1 MDAINLII
9 FAVLFVLQ
17 VAIIIL
23 LLRRRSGDAGHQT
36 ELLARQLQAQ
46 DNERRAQIE
55 RLEAAVQTLRED
67 NYRQQVKLLELVQNQ
82 SDSQTRRLGAFM
94 AEMQKSNEQKLDQM
108 RQTVDEKL
116 TGTLNTRL
124 NASFQTVSQQLESVY
139 KSLGEMQKLSSGVT
153 ESVNG
158 LNRVLTNVK
167 SRGTWAEVQLGNILD
182 QTVPGMYDTNVATNP
197 KYNGRVEFAVRIP
210 AADGSGHA
218 WLPIDSKFPMEDY
231 ARLTAAAQAGD
242 RQGMESAQKALEQRV
257 RDEAKLVR
265 QYISAP
271 ETTPFAVL
279 YLATEGLYA
288 QILGSRSGLA
298 EKLQQQGI
306 LLAGPTTVTA
316 LLNALAM
323 GFRTLAINRKA
334 TEVWQVLGAAK
345 MQYEKFGDL
354 LPGLKWLNFGGGHH
368 ITRPGYDLATLEAC
382 IARMQEKYGVQVY
395 LEPGEAWALNAGYL
409 VTTVLDTLQNG
420 ETHLAILDMSAACH
434 TPDVI
439 EMPYRPPLLDAGEP
453 GEKPCTLRLGG
464 PTCLAGD
471 VVGDYS
477 FAAPL
482 TEGDRLIFGDMAI
495 YSTCKNNTFNGMPL
509 PDIWVLHENGT
520 TQPLARFGYHDF
532 KYRLGSP
539 R

>member
-1 MDAINLII
+1 MDAINLIL

-17 VAIIIL
+17 VAILIL

-36 ELLARQLQAQ
+36 ELLARQMQAQ

-354 LPGLKWLNFGGGHH
+354 LQKA
-368 ITRPGYDLATLEAC
+368 RKKVDEAG
-382 IARMQEKYGVQVY
+382 K
-395 LEPGEAWALNAGYL
+395 
-409 VTTVLDTLQNG
+409 VLDEADHRNDIIQKHLRRVETLDDP
-420 ETHLAILDMSAACH
+420 TAAEAV
-434 TPDVI
+434 PELFD
-439 EMPYRPPLLDAGEP
+439 
-453 GEKPCTLRLGG
+453 
-464 PTCLAGD
+464 
-471 VVGDYS
+471 
-477 FAAPL
+477 
-482 TEGDRLIFGDMAI
+482 
-495 YSTCKNNTFNGMPL
+495 
-509 PDIWVLHENGT
+509 
-520 TQPLARFGYHDF
+520 
-532 KYRLGSP
+532 
-539 R
+539 

>member
-1 MDAINLII
+1 MDAINLIL

-17 VAIIIL
+17 VAILIL

-167 SRGTWAEVQLGNILD
+167 SRGTWAEAQLGNILD

-354 LPGLKWLNFGGGHH
+354 LQKA
-368 ITRPGYDLATLEAC
+368 RKKVDEAG
-382 IARMQEKYGVQVY
+382 K
-395 LEPGEAWALNAGYL
+395 
-409 VTTVLDTLQNG
+409 VLDEADHRNHIIQKHLRRVETLDDP
-420 ETHLAILDMSAACH
+420 TAAEAV
-434 TPDVI
+434 PELFD
-439 EMPYRPPLLDAGEP
+439 
-453 GEKPCTLRLGG
+453 
-464 PTCLAGD
+464 
-471 VVGDYS
+471 
-477 FAAPL
+477 
-482 TEGDRLIFGDMAI
+482 
-495 YSTCKNNTFNGMPL
+495 
-509 PDIWVLHENGT
+509 
-520 TQPLARFGYHDF
+520 
-532 KYRLGSP
+532 
-539 R
+539 

>member
-1 MDAINLII
+1 MDAINLIL

-17 VAIIIL
+17 VAILIL
-23 LLRRRSGDAGHQT
+23 LLRRRSGDAWHQT

-354 LPGLKWLNFGGGHH
+354 LQKA
-368 ITRPGYDLATLEAC
+368 RKKVDEAG
-382 IARMQEKYGVQVY
+382 K
-395 LEPGEAWALNAGYL
+395 
-409 VTTVLDTLQNG
+409 VLDEADHRNHIIQKHLRRVETLDDP
-420 ETHLAILDMSAACH
+420 TAAEAV
-434 TPDVI
+434 PELFD
-439 EMPYRPPLLDAGEP
+439 
-453 GEKPCTLRLGG
+453 
-464 PTCLAGD
+464 
-471 VVGDYS
+471 
-477 FAAPL
+477 
-482 TEGDRLIFGDMAI
+482 
-495 YSTCKNNTFNGMPL
+495 
-509 PDIWVLHENGT
+509 
-520 TQPLARFGYHDF
+520 
-532 KYRLGSP
+532 
-539 R
+539 

>member
-1 MDAINLII
+1 MDAINLIL

-17 VAIIIL
+17 VAILIL

-288 QILGSRSGLA
+288 QILGSRSGLV

-354 LPGLKWLNFGGGHH
+354 LQKA
-368 ITRPGYDLATLEAC
+368 RKKVDEAG
-382 IARMQEKYGVQVY
+382 K
-395 LEPGEAWALNAGYL
+395 
-409 VTTVLDTLQNG
+409 VLDEADRRNHIIQKHLRRVETLDDP
-420 ETHLAILDMSAACH
+420 TAA
-434 TPDVI
+434 
-439 EMPYRPPLLDAGEP
+439 DAVPE
-453 GEKPCTLRLGG
+453 LF
-464 PTCLAGD
+464 D
-471 VVGDYS
+471 
-477 FAAPL
+477 
-482 TEGDRLIFGDMAI
+482 
-495 YSTCKNNTFNGMPL
+495 
-509 PDIWVLHENGT
+509 
-520 TQPLARFGYHDF
+520 
-532 KYRLGSP
+532 
-539 R
+539 

>member
-1 MDAINLII
+1 MDAINLIL

-17 VAIIIL
+17 VAILIL

-316 LLNALAM
+316 LLNALSM

-354 LPGLKWLNFGGGHH
+354 LQKA
-368 ITRPGYDLATLEAC
+368 RKKVDEAG
-382 IARMQEKYGVQVY
+382 K
-395 LEPGEAWALNAGYL
+395 
-409 VTTVLDTLQNG
+409 VLDEADHRNDIIQKHLRRVETLDDP
-420 ETHLAILDMSAACH
+420 TAAEAV
-434 TPDVI
+434 PELFD
-439 EMPYRPPLLDAGEP
+439 
-453 GEKPCTLRLGG
+453 
-464 PTCLAGD
+464 
-471 VVGDYS
+471 
-477 FAAPL
+477 
-482 TEGDRLIFGDMAI
+482 
-495 YSTCKNNTFNGMPL
+495 
-509 PDIWVLHENGT
+509 
-520 TQPLARFGYHDF
+520 
-532 KYRLGSP
+532 
-539 R
+539 

>member
-17 VAIIIL
+17 VAILIL

-36 ELLARQLQAQ
+36 ELLARLLQAQ

-354 LPGLKWLNFGGGHH
+354 LQKA
-368 ITRPGYDLATLEAC
+368 RKKVDEAG
-382 IARMQEKYGVQVY
+382 K
-395 LEPGEAWALNAGYL
+395 
-409 VTTVLDTLQNG
+409 VLDEADHRNAIIQKHLRRVETLDDP
-420 ETHLAILDMSAACH
+420 TAAEAV
-434 TPDVI
+434 PELFD
-439 EMPYRPPLLDAGEP
+439 
-453 GEKPCTLRLGG
+453 
-464 PTCLAGD
+464 
-471 VVGDYS
+471 
-477 FAAPL
+477 
-482 TEGDRLIFGDMAI
+482 
-495 YSTCKNNTFNGMPL
+495 
-509 PDIWVLHENGT
+509 
-520 TQPLARFGYHDF
+520 
-532 KYRLGSP
+532 
-539 R
+539 

>member
-1 MDAINLII
+1 MDAINLIL

-17 VAIIIL
+17 VAILIL

-82 SDSQTRRLGAFM
+82 RDSQTRRLGAFM

-354 LPGLKWLNFGGGHH
+354 LQKA
-368 ITRPGYDLATLEAC
+368 RKKVDEAG
-382 IARMQEKYGVQVY
+382 K
-395 LEPGEAWALNAGYL
+395 
-409 VTTVLDTLQNG
+409 VLDEADHRNDIIQKHLRRVETLDDP
-420 ETHLAILDMSAACH
+420 TAAEAV
-434 TPDVI
+434 PELFD
-439 EMPYRPPLLDAGEP
+439 
-453 GEKPCTLRLGG
+453 
-464 PTCLAGD
+464 
-471 VVGDYS
+471 
-477 FAAPL
+477 
-482 TEGDRLIFGDMAI
+482 
-495 YSTCKNNTFNGMPL
+495 
-509 PDIWVLHENGT
+509 
-520 TQPLARFGYHDF
+520 
-532 KYRLGSP
+532 
-539 R
+539 

>member
-1 MDAINLII
+1 MDAINLIL

-17 VAIIIL
+17 VAILIL

-36 ELLARQLQAQ
+36 ELLARQLQTQ

-82 SDSQTRRLGAFM
+82 SDSQTRRVGAFM

-124 NASFQTVSQQLESVY
+124 NASFRTVSQQLESVY

-271 ETTPFAVL
+271 ETTSFAVL

-354 LPGLKWLNFGGGHH
+354 LQKA
-368 ITRPGYDLATLEAC
+368 RKKVDEAG
-382 IARMQEKYGVQVY
+382 K
-395 LEPGEAWALNAGYL
+395 
-409 VTTVLDTLQNG
+409 VLDEADHRNDIIQKHLRRVETLDDP
-420 ETHLAILDMSAACH
+420 TAAEAV
-434 TPDVI
+434 PELFD
-439 EMPYRPPLLDAGEP
+439 
-453 GEKPCTLRLGG
+453 
-464 PTCLAGD
+464 
-471 VVGDYS
+471 
-477 FAAPL
+477 
-482 TEGDRLIFGDMAI
+482 
-495 YSTCKNNTFNGMPL
+495 
-509 PDIWVLHENGT
+509 
-520 TQPLARFGYHDF
+520 
-532 KYRLGSP
+532 
-539 R
+539 

>member
-1 MDAINLII
+1 MDAINLIL

-46 DNERRAQIE
+46 DNERRAQID

-354 LPGLKWLNFGGGHH
+354 LQKA
-368 ITRPGYDLATLEAC
+368 RKKVDEAG
-382 IARMQEKYGVQVY
+382 K
-395 LEPGEAWALNAGYL
+395 
-409 VTTVLDTLQNG
+409 VLDEADHRNHIIQKHLRRVETLDDPTAADMVLG
-420 ETHLAILDMSAACH
+420 EG
-434 TPDVI
+434 V
-439 EMPYRPPLLDAGEP
+439 
-453 GEKPCTLRLGG
+453 
-464 PTCLAGD
+464 
-471 VVGDYS
+471 
-477 FAAPL
+477 
-482 TEGDRLIFGDMAI
+482 
-495 YSTCKNNTFNGMPL
+495 
-509 PDIWVLHENGT
+509 
-520 TQPLARFGYHDF
+520 
-532 KYRLGSP
+532 
-539 R
+539 

>member
-1 MDAINLII
+1 MDAINLIL

-17 VAIIIL
+17 VAIILL

-82 SDSQTRRLGAFM
+82 SESQTRRLGAFM

-354 LPGLKWLNFGGGHH
+354 LQKA
-368 ITRPGYDLATLEAC
+368 RKKVDEAG
-382 IARMQEKYGVQVY
+382 K
-395 LEPGEAWALNAGYL
+395 
-409 VTTVLDTLQNG
+409 VLDEADHRNHIIQKHLRRVETLD
-420 ETHLAILDMSAACH
+420 EPTAAEAV
-434 TPDVI
+434 PELFD
-439 EMPYRPPLLDAGEP
+439 
-453 GEKPCTLRLGG
+453 
-464 PTCLAGD
+464 
-471 VVGDYS
+471 
-477 FAAPL
+477 
-482 TEGDRLIFGDMAI
+482 
-495 YSTCKNNTFNGMPL
+495 
-509 PDIWVLHENGT
+509 
-520 TQPLARFGYHDF
+520 
-532 KYRLGSP
+532 
-539 R
+539 

>member
-17 VAIIIL
+17 VAILIL

-36 ELLARQLQAQ
+36 ELLARQMQAQ

-354 LPGLKWLNFGGGHH
+354 LQKA
-368 ITRPGYDLATLEAC
+368 RKKVDEAG
-382 IARMQEKYGVQVY
+382 K
-395 LEPGEAWALNAGYL
+395 
-409 VTTVLDTLQNG
+409 VLDEADHRNHIIQKHLRRVETLDDP
-420 ETHLAILDMSAACH
+420 TAAEAV
-434 TPDVI
+434 PELFD
-439 EMPYRPPLLDAGEP
+439 
-453 GEKPCTLRLGG
+453 
-464 PTCLAGD
+464 
-471 VVGDYS
+471 
-477 FAAPL
+477 
-482 TEGDRLIFGDMAI
+482 
-495 YSTCKNNTFNGMPL
+495 
-509 PDIWVLHENGT
+509 
-520 TQPLARFGYHDF
+520 
-532 KYRLGSP
+532 
-539 R
+539 

>member
-1 MDAINLII
+1 MLKTLVKKQLMEIFRSWFYNSKKNKKRSVETVIA

-17 VAIIIL
+17 VAILIL

-116 TGTLNTRL
+116 TGILNTRL

-354 LPGLKWLNFGGGHH
+354 LQKA
-368 ITRPGYDLATLEAC
+368 RKKVDEAG
-382 IARMQEKYGVQVY
+382 K
-395 LEPGEAWALNAGYL
+395 
-409 VTTVLDTLQNG
+409 VLDEADHRNDIIQKHLRRVETLDDP
-420 ETHLAILDMSAACH
+420 TAAEAV
-434 TPDVI
+434 PELFD
-439 EMPYRPPLLDAGEP
+439 
-453 GEKPCTLRLGG
+453 
-464 PTCLAGD
+464 
-471 VVGDYS
+471 
-477 FAAPL
+477 
-482 TEGDRLIFGDMAI
+482 
-495 YSTCKNNTFNGMPL
+495 
-509 PDIWVLHENGT
+509 
-520 TQPLARFGYHDF
+520 
-532 KYRLGSP
+532 
-539 R
+539 

>member
-1 MDAINLII
+1 MDAINLIL

-354 LPGLKWLNFGGGHH
+354 LQK
-368 ITRPGYDLATLEAC
+368 
-382 IARMQEKYGVQVY
+382 ARKKVDD
-395 LEPGEAWALNAGYL
+395 AGK
-409 VTTVLDTLQNG
+409 VLDEADHRNHIIQKHLRRVETLDDP
-420 ETHLAILDMSAACH
+420 TAAEAV
-434 TPDVI
+434 PELFD
-439 EMPYRPPLLDAGEP
+439 
-453 GEKPCTLRLGG
+453 
-464 PTCLAGD
+464 
-471 VVGDYS
+471 
-477 FAAPL
+477 
-482 TEGDRLIFGDMAI
+482 
-495 YSTCKNNTFNGMPL
+495 
-509 PDIWVLHENGT
+509 
-520 TQPLARFGYHDF
+520 
-532 KYRLGSP
+532 
-539 R
+539 

>member
-17 VAIIIL
+17 VAILIL

-197 KYNGRVEFAVRIP
+197 KYNGRVEFAVRIS

-354 LPGLKWLNFGGGHH
+354 LQKA
-368 ITRPGYDLATLEAC
+368 RKKVDEAG
-382 IARMQEKYGVQVY
+382 K
-395 LEPGEAWALNAGYL
+395 
-409 VTTVLDTLQNG
+409 VLDEADHRNHIIQKHLRRVETLDDP
-420 ETHLAILDMSAACH
+420 TAAEAV
-434 TPDVI
+434 PELFD
-439 EMPYRPPLLDAGEP
+439 
-453 GEKPCTLRLGG
+453 
-464 PTCLAGD
+464 
-471 VVGDYS
+471 
-477 FAAPL
+477 
-482 TEGDRLIFGDMAI
+482 
-495 YSTCKNNTFNGMPL
+495 
-509 PDIWVLHENGT
+509 
-520 TQPLARFGYHDF
+520 
-532 KYRLGSP
+532 
-539 R
+539 

>member
-1 MDAINLII
+1 MDAMNLIL

-288 QILGSRSGLA
+288 QILGSRSGLS

-354 LPGLKWLNFGGGHH
+354 LQKA
-368 ITRPGYDLATLEAC
+368 RKKVDEAG
-382 IARMQEKYGVQVY
+382 K
-395 LEPGEAWALNAGYL
+395 
-409 VTTVLDTLQNG
+409 VLDEADHRNAIIQKHLRRVETLD
-420 ETHLAILDMSAACH
+420 EPAAAEAV
-434 TPDVI
+434 PELFD
-439 EMPYRPPLLDAGEP
+439 
-453 GEKPCTLRLGG
+453 
-464 PTCLAGD
+464 
-471 VVGDYS
+471 
-477 FAAPL
+477 
-482 TEGDRLIFGDMAI
+482 
-495 YSTCKNNTFNGMPL
+495 
-509 PDIWVLHENGT
+509 
-520 TQPLARFGYHDF
+520 
-532 KYRLGSP
+532 
-539 R
+539 

>member
-1 MDAINLII
+1 MDAINLIL

-17 VAIIIL
+17 VAIILL

-116 TGTLNTRL
+116 TSTLNTRL

-354 LPGLKWLNFGGGHH
+354 LQKA
-368 ITRPGYDLATLEAC
+368 RKKVDEAG
-382 IARMQEKYGVQVY
+382 K
-395 LEPGEAWALNAGYL
+395 
-409 VTTVLDTLQNG
+409 VLDEADHRNHIIQKHLRRVETLDDP
-420 ETHLAILDMSAACH
+420 TAAEAV
-434 TPDVI
+434 PELFD
-439 EMPYRPPLLDAGEP
+439 
-453 GEKPCTLRLGG
+453 
-464 PTCLAGD
+464 
-471 VVGDYS
+471 
-477 FAAPL
+477 
-482 TEGDRLIFGDMAI
+482 
-495 YSTCKNNTFNGMPL
+495 
-509 PDIWVLHENGT
+509 
-520 TQPLARFGYHDF
+520 
-532 KYRLGSP
+532 
-539 R
+539 

>member
-1 MDAINLII
+1 MDAINLIL

-17 VAIIIL
+17 VAILIL

-108 RQTVDEKL
+108 RHTVDEKL

-242 RQGMESAQKALEQRV
+242 QQGMESAQKALEQRV

-354 LPGLKWLNFGGGHH
+354 LQKA
-368 ITRPGYDLATLEAC
+368 RKKVDEAG
-382 IARMQEKYGVQVY
+382 K
-395 LEPGEAWALNAGYL
+395 
-409 VTTVLDTLQNG
+409 VLDEADHRNHIIQKHLRRVETLDDP
-420 ETHLAILDMSAACH
+420 TAAEAV
-434 TPDVI
+434 PELFD
-439 EMPYRPPLLDAGEP
+439 
-453 GEKPCTLRLGG
+453 
-464 PTCLAGD
+464 
-471 VVGDYS
+471 
-477 FAAPL
+477 
-482 TEGDRLIFGDMAI
+482 
-495 YSTCKNNTFNGMPL
+495 
-509 PDIWVLHENGT
+509 
-520 TQPLARFGYHDF
+520 
-532 KYRLGSP
+532 
-539 R
+539 

>member
-1 MDAINLII
+1 MDAINLIL

-17 VAIIIL
+17 VAILIL

-108 RQTVDEKL
+108 RQTADEKL

-354 LPGLKWLNFGGGHH
+354 LQKA
-368 ITRPGYDLATLEAC
+368 RKKVDEAG
-382 IARMQEKYGVQVY
+382 K
-395 LEPGEAWALNAGYL
+395 
-409 VTTVLDTLQNG
+409 VLDEADHRNHIIQKHLRRVETLDDP
-420 ETHLAILDMSAACH
+420 TAAEAV
-434 TPDVI
+434 PELFD
-439 EMPYRPPLLDAGEP
+439 
-453 GEKPCTLRLGG
+453 
-464 PTCLAGD
+464 
-471 VVGDYS
+471 
-477 FAAPL
+477 
-482 TEGDRLIFGDMAI
+482 
-495 YSTCKNNTFNGMPL
+495 
-509 PDIWVLHENGT
+509 
-520 TQPLARFGYHDF
+520 
-532 KYRLGSP
+532 
-539 R
+539 

>member
-1 MDAINLII
+1 MDAINLIL

-17 VAIIIL
+17 VAILIL

-67 NYRQQVKLLELVQNQ
+67 NYRQQVKLLELVQSQ

-354 LPGLKWLNFGGGHH
+354 LQKA
-368 ITRPGYDLATLEAC
+368 RKKVDEAG
-382 IARMQEKYGVQVY
+382 K
-395 LEPGEAWALNAGYL
+395 
-409 VTTVLDTLQNG
+409 VLDEADHRNHIIQKHLRRVETLDDP
-420 ETHLAILDMSAACH
+420 TAAEAV
-434 TPDVI
+434 PELFD
-439 EMPYRPPLLDAGEP
+439 
-453 GEKPCTLRLGG
+453 
-464 PTCLAGD
+464 
-471 VVGDYS
+471 
-477 FAAPL
+477 
-482 TEGDRLIFGDMAI
+482 
-495 YSTCKNNTFNGMPL
+495 
-509 PDIWVLHENGT
+509 
-520 TQPLARFGYHDF
+520 
-532 KYRLGSP
+532 
-539 R
+539 

>member
-1 MDAINLII
+1 MDAINLIL

-23 LLRRRSGDAGHQT
+23 LLRRRSGDAGRQT

-124 NASFQTVSQQLESVY
+124 NASFQTVSQQLESMY

-354 LPGLKWLNFGGGHH
+354 LQKA
-368 ITRPGYDLATLEAC
+368 RKKVDEAG
-382 IARMQEKYGVQVY
+382 K
-395 LEPGEAWALNAGYL
+395 
-409 VTTVLDTLQNG
+409 VLDEADHRNHIIQKHLRRVETLDDP
-420 ETHLAILDMSAACH
+420 TAAEAV
-434 TPDVI
+434 PELFD
-439 EMPYRPPLLDAGEP
+439 
-453 GEKPCTLRLGG
+453 
-464 PTCLAGD
+464 
-471 VVGDYS
+471 
-477 FAAPL
+477 
-482 TEGDRLIFGDMAI
+482 
-495 YSTCKNNTFNGMPL
+495 
-509 PDIWVLHENGT
+509 
-520 TQPLARFGYHDF
+520 
-532 KYRLGSP
+532 
-539 R
+539 

>member
-1 MDAINLII
+1 MDAINLIL

-242 RQGMESAQKALEQRV
+242 QQGMESAQKALEQRV

-354 LPGLKWLNFGGGHH
+354 LQKA
-368 ITRPGYDLATLEAC
+368 RKKVDEAG
-382 IARMQEKYGVQVY
+382 K
-395 LEPGEAWALNAGYL
+395 
-409 VTTVLDTLQNG
+409 VLDEADHRNHIIQKHLRRVETLDDP
-420 ETHLAILDMSAACH
+420 TAAEAV
-434 TPDVI
+434 PELFD
-439 EMPYRPPLLDAGEP
+439 
-453 GEKPCTLRLGG
+453 
-464 PTCLAGD
+464 
-471 VVGDYS
+471 
-477 FAAPL
+477 
-482 TEGDRLIFGDMAI
+482 
-495 YSTCKNNTFNGMPL
+495 
-509 PDIWVLHENGT
+509 
-520 TQPLARFGYHDF
+520 
-532 KYRLGSP
+532 
-539 R
+539 

>member
-1 MDAINLII
+1 MDAINLIL
-9 FAVLFVLQ
+9 FAALFVLQ

-231 ARLTAAAQAGD
+231 TRLTAAAQAGD

-288 QILGSRSGLA
+288 QILGSRSGLV

-354 LPGLKWLNFGGGHH
+354 LQKA
-368 ITRPGYDLATLEAC
+368 RKKVDEAG
-382 IARMQEKYGVQVY
+382 K
-395 LEPGEAWALNAGYL
+395 
-409 VTTVLDTLQNG
+409 VLDEADRRNHIIQKHLRRVETLDDP
-420 ETHLAILDMSAACH
+420 TAAEAV
-434 TPDVI
+434 PELFD
-439 EMPYRPPLLDAGEP
+439 
-453 GEKPCTLRLGG
+453 
-464 PTCLAGD
+464 
-471 VVGDYS
+471 
-477 FAAPL
+477 
-482 TEGDRLIFGDMAI
+482 
-495 YSTCKNNTFNGMPL
+495 
-509 PDIWVLHENGT
+509 
-520 TQPLARFGYHDF
+520 
-532 KYRLGSP
+532 
-539 R
+539 

>member
-1 MDAINLII
+1 MDAINLIL

-17 VAIIIL
+17 VAILIL

-218 WLPIDSKFPMEDY
+218 WLPIDSKFPMDDY

-354 LPGLKWLNFGGGHH
+354 LQKA
-368 ITRPGYDLATLEAC
+368 RKKVDEAG
-382 IARMQEKYGVQVY
+382 K
-395 LEPGEAWALNAGYL
+395 
-409 VTTVLDTLQNG
+409 VLDEADHRNDIIQKHLRRVETLDDP
-420 ETHLAILDMSAACH
+420 TAAEAV
-434 TPDVI
+434 PELFD
-439 EMPYRPPLLDAGEP
+439 
-453 GEKPCTLRLGG
+453 
-464 PTCLAGD
+464 
-471 VVGDYS
+471 
-477 FAAPL
+477 
-482 TEGDRLIFGDMAI
+482 
-495 YSTCKNNTFNGMPL
+495 
-509 PDIWVLHENGT
+509 
-520 TQPLARFGYHDF
+520 
-532 KYRLGSP
+532 
-539 R
+539 

>member
-1 MDAINLII
+1 MDSINLIL

-82 SDSQTRRLGAFM
+82 SDSQTRRVGAFM

-124 NASFQTVSQQLESVY
+124 NASFRTVSQQLESVY

-210 AADGSGHA
+210 AADGSGQA

-288 QILGSRSGLA
+288 QILSSRSGLA

-354 LPGLKWLNFGGGHH
+354 LQKA
-368 ITRPGYDLATLEAC
+368 RKKVDEAG
-382 IARMQEKYGVQVY
+382 K
-395 LEPGEAWALNAGYL
+395 
-409 VTTVLDTLQNG
+409 VLDEADHRNDIIQKHLRRVETLDDPAAEALLG
-420 ETHLAILDMSAACH
+420 EG
-434 TPDVI
+434 V
-439 EMPYRPPLLDAGEP
+439 
-453 GEKPCTLRLGG
+453 
-464 PTCLAGD
+464 
-471 VVGDYS
+471 
-477 FAAPL
+477 
-482 TEGDRLIFGDMAI
+482 
-495 YSTCKNNTFNGMPL
+495 
-509 PDIWVLHENGT
+509 
-520 TQPLARFGYHDF
+520 
-532 KYRLGSP
+532 
-539 R
+539 

>member
-1 MDAINLII
+1 MDAINLIL

-17 VAIIIL
+17 VAILIL

-46 DNERRAQIE
+46 DNERRAQIA

-182 QTVPGMYDTNVATNP
+182 QTVPGMYDTNVATKT

-354 LPGLKWLNFGGGHH
+354 LQKA
-368 ITRPGYDLATLEAC
+368 RKKVDEAG
-382 IARMQEKYGVQVY
+382 K
-395 LEPGEAWALNAGYL
+395 
-409 VTTVLDTLQNG
+409 VLDEADHRNHIIQKHLRRVETLDDP
-420 ETHLAILDMSAACH
+420 TAA
-434 TPDVI
+434 
-439 EMPYRPPLLDAGEP
+439 
-453 GEKPCTLRLGG
+453 
-464 PTCLAGD
+464 
-471 VVGDYS
+471 
-477 FAAPL
+477 AAVPEL
-482 TEGDRLIFGDMAI
+482 FD
-495 YSTCKNNTFNGMPL
+495 
-509 PDIWVLHENGT
+509 
-520 TQPLARFGYHDF
+520 
-532 KYRLGSP
+532 
-539 R
+539 

>member
-1 MDAINLII
+1 MDSINLIL
-9 FAVLFVLQ
+9 FAVFFVLQ

-124 NASFQTVSQQLESVY
+124 NASFRTVSQQLESVY

-210 AADGSGHA
+210 AADGSGQA

-288 QILGSRSGLA
+288 QILSSRSGLA

-354 LPGLKWLNFGGGHH
+354 LQKA
-368 ITRPGYDLATLEAC
+368 RKKVDEAG
-382 IARMQEKYGVQVY
+382 K
-395 LEPGEAWALNAGYL
+395 
-409 VTTVLDTLQNG
+409 VLDEADHRNDIIQKHLRWVETLDDPTAAEALLG
-420 ETHLAILDMSAACH
+420 EG
-434 TPDVI
+434 V
-439 EMPYRPPLLDAGEP
+439 
-453 GEKPCTLRLGG
+453 
-464 PTCLAGD
+464 
-471 VVGDYS
+471 
-477 FAAPL
+477 
-482 TEGDRLIFGDMAI
+482 
-495 YSTCKNNTFNGMPL
+495 
-509 PDIWVLHENGT
+509 
-520 TQPLARFGYHDF
+520 
-532 KYRLGSP
+532 
-539 R
+539 

>member
-1 MDAINLII
+1 MDAINLIL

-46 DNERRAQIE
+46 DNERRAQID

-354 LPGLKWLNFGGGHH
+354 LQKA
-368 ITRPGYDLATLEAC
+368 RKKVDEAG
-382 IARMQEKYGVQVY
+382 K
-395 LEPGEAWALNAGYL
+395 
-409 VTTVLDTLQNG
+409 VLDEADHRNDIIQKHLRRVETLDDPTAADMVLG
-420 ETHLAILDMSAACH
+420 EG
-434 TPDVI
+434 V
-439 EMPYRPPLLDAGEP
+439 
-453 GEKPCTLRLGG
+453 
-464 PTCLAGD
+464 
-471 VVGDYS
+471 
-477 FAAPL
+477 
-482 TEGDRLIFGDMAI
+482 
-495 YSTCKNNTFNGMPL
+495 
-509 PDIWVLHENGT
+509 
-520 TQPLARFGYHDF
+520 
-532 KYRLGSP
+532 
-539 R
+539 

>member
-1 MDAINLII
+1 MDAINLIS

-17 VAIIIL
+17 VAILIL

-67 NYRQQVKLLELVQNQ
+67 NYRQQVKLLELIQNQ

-242 RQGMESAQKALEQRV
+242 RQGMESAQKALELRV

-354 LPGLKWLNFGGGHH
+354 LQKA
-368 ITRPGYDLATLEAC
+368 RKKVDEAG
-382 IARMQEKYGVQVY
+382 K
-395 LEPGEAWALNAGYL
+395 
-409 VTTVLDTLQNG
+409 VLDEADHRNHIIQKHLRRVETLDDP
-420 ETHLAILDMSAACH
+420 TAAEAV
-434 TPDVI
+434 PELFD
-439 EMPYRPPLLDAGEP
+439 
-453 GEKPCTLRLGG
+453 
-464 PTCLAGD
+464 
-471 VVGDYS
+471 
-477 FAAPL
+477 
-482 TEGDRLIFGDMAI
+482 
-495 YSTCKNNTFNGMPL
+495 
-509 PDIWVLHENGT
+509 
-520 TQPLARFGYHDF
+520 
-532 KYRLGSP
+532 
-539 R
+539 

>member
-1 MDAINLII
+1 MDAINLIL

-17 VAIIIL
+17 VAILIL

-334 TEVWQVLGAAK
+334 TEVWQVLGTAK

-354 LPGLKWLNFGGGHH
+354 LQKA
-368 ITRPGYDLATLEAC
+368 RKKVDEAG
-382 IARMQEKYGVQVY
+382 K
-395 LEPGEAWALNAGYL
+395 
-409 VTTVLDTLQNG
+409 VLDEADHRNDIIQKHLRRVETLD
-420 ETHLAILDMSAACH
+420 EPTAAEAV
-434 TPDVI
+434 PELFD
-439 EMPYRPPLLDAGEP
+439 
-453 GEKPCTLRLGG
+453 
-464 PTCLAGD
+464 
-471 VVGDYS
+471 
-477 FAAPL
+477 
-482 TEGDRLIFGDMAI
+482 
-495 YSTCKNNTFNGMPL
+495 
-509 PDIWVLHENGT
+509 
-520 TQPLARFGYHDF
+520 
-532 KYRLGSP
+532 
-539 R
+539 

>member
-1 MDAINLII
+1 MDAINLIL

-17 VAIIIL
+17 VAILIL

-197 KYNGRVEFAVRIP
+197 KYNGRVEFAVWIP

-354 LPGLKWLNFGGGHH
+354 LQKA
-368 ITRPGYDLATLEAC
+368 RKKVDEAG
-382 IARMQEKYGVQVY
+382 K
-395 LEPGEAWALNAGYL
+395 
-409 VTTVLDTLQNG
+409 VLDEADHRNDIIQKHLRRVETLDDP
-420 ETHLAILDMSAACH
+420 TAAEAV
-434 TPDVI
+434 PELFD
-439 EMPYRPPLLDAGEP
+439 
-453 GEKPCTLRLGG
+453 
-464 PTCLAGD
+464 
-471 VVGDYS
+471 
-477 FAAPL
+477 
-482 TEGDRLIFGDMAI
+482 
-495 YSTCKNNTFNGMPL
+495 
-509 PDIWVLHENGT
+509 
-520 TQPLARFGYHDF
+520 
-532 KYRLGSP
+532 
-539 R
+539 

>member
-1 MDAINLII
+1 MDAINLIL

-17 VAIIIL
+17 VAIILL

-345 MQYEKFGDL
+345 MQYDKFGDL
-354 LPGLKWLNFGGGHH
+354 LQKA
-368 ITRPGYDLATLEAC
+368 RKKVDEAG
-382 IARMQEKYGVQVY
+382 K
-395 LEPGEAWALNAGYL
+395 
-409 VTTVLDTLQNG
+409 VLDEADHRNDIIQKHLRRVETLDDP
-420 ETHLAILDMSAACH
+420 TAAEAV
-434 TPDVI
+434 PELFD
-439 EMPYRPPLLDAGEP
+439 
-453 GEKPCTLRLGG
+453 
-464 PTCLAGD
+464 
-471 VVGDYS
+471 
-477 FAAPL
+477 
-482 TEGDRLIFGDMAI
+482 
-495 YSTCKNNTFNGMPL
+495 
-509 PDIWVLHENGT
+509 
-520 TQPLARFGYHDF
+520 
-532 KYRLGSP
+532 
-539 R
+539 

>member
-1 MDAINLII
+1 MDAINLIL

-17 VAIIIL
+17 VAILIL

-231 ARLTAAAQAGD
+231 ARLTVAAQAGD

-354 LPGLKWLNFGGGHH
+354 LQKA
-368 ITRPGYDLATLEAC
+368 RKKVDEAG
-382 IARMQEKYGVQVY
+382 K
-395 LEPGEAWALNAGYL
+395 
-409 VTTVLDTLQNG
+409 VLDEADHRNDIIQKHLRRVETLDDP
-420 ETHLAILDMSAACH
+420 TAAEAV
-434 TPDVI
+434 PELFD
-439 EMPYRPPLLDAGEP
+439 
-453 GEKPCTLRLGG
+453 
-464 PTCLAGD
+464 
-471 VVGDYS
+471 
-477 FAAPL
+477 
-482 TEGDRLIFGDMAI
+482 
-495 YSTCKNNTFNGMPL
+495 
-509 PDIWVLHENGT
+509 
-520 TQPLARFGYHDF
+520 
-532 KYRLGSP
+532 
-539 R
+539 

>member
-1 MDAINLII
+1 MEPINLIL

-17 VAIIIL
+17 VAILIL

-36 ELLARQLQAQ
+36 ELLARQLQTQ
-46 DNERRAQIE
+46 DNERRAQME

-82 SDSQTRRLGAFM
+82 SDSQTRRVGTFM

-345 MQYEKFGDL
+345 MQYQKFGDL
-354 LPGLKWLNFGGGHH
+354 LQKA
-368 ITRPGYDLATLEAC
+368 RKKVDEAG
-382 IARMQEKYGVQVY
+382 K
-395 LEPGEAWALNAGYL
+395 
-409 VTTVLDTLQNG
+409 VLDEADHRNDMIQKHLRRVETL
-420 ETHLAILDMSAACH
+420 DDPSAA
-434 TPDVI
+434 
-439 EMPYRPPLLDAGEP
+439 EALLGE
-453 GEKPCTLRLGG
+453 G
-464 PTCLAGD
+464 
-471 VVGDYS
+471 V
-477 FAAPL
+477 
-482 TEGDRLIFGDMAI
+482 
-495 YSTCKNNTFNGMPL
+495 
-509 PDIWVLHENGT
+509 
-520 TQPLARFGYHDF
+520 
-532 KYRLGSP
+532 
-539 R
+539 

>member
-1 MDAINLII
+1 MDAINLIL

-17 VAIIIL
+17 VAILIL

-345 MQYEKFGDL
+345 MQYEKFGDQL
-354 LPGLKWLNFGGGHH
+354 QKA
-368 ITRPGYDLATLEAC
+368 RKKVDEAG
-382 IARMQEKYGVQVY
+382 K
-395 LEPGEAWALNAGYL
+395 
-409 VTTVLDTLQNG
+409 VLDKADRRNHIIQKHLRRVETLDDP
-420 ETHLAILDMSAACH
+420 TAAEAV
-434 TPDVI
+434 PELFD
-439 EMPYRPPLLDAGEP
+439 
-453 GEKPCTLRLGG
+453 
-464 PTCLAGD
+464 
-471 VVGDYS
+471 
-477 FAAPL
+477 
-482 TEGDRLIFGDMAI
+482 
-495 YSTCKNNTFNGMPL
+495 
-509 PDIWVLHENGT
+509 
-520 TQPLARFGYHDF
+520 
-532 KYRLGSP
+532 
-539 R
+539 

>member
-1 MDAINLII
+1 MDAINLIL

-17 VAIIIL
+17 VAIILL

-323 GFRTLAINRKA
+323 GFRTLAIKRKA

-354 LPGLKWLNFGGGHH
+354 LQKA
-368 ITRPGYDLATLEAC
+368 RKKVDEAG
-382 IARMQEKYGVQVY
+382 K
-395 LEPGEAWALNAGYL
+395 
-409 VTTVLDTLQNG
+409 VLDEADHRNDIIQKHLRRVETLDDP
-420 ETHLAILDMSAACH
+420 TAAEAV
-434 TPDVI
+434 PELFD
-439 EMPYRPPLLDAGEP
+439 
-453 GEKPCTLRLGG
+453 
-464 PTCLAGD
+464 
-471 VVGDYS
+471 
-477 FAAPL
+477 
-482 TEGDRLIFGDMAI
+482 
-495 YSTCKNNTFNGMPL
+495 
-509 PDIWVLHENGT
+509 
-520 TQPLARFGYHDF
+520 
-532 KYRLGSP
+532 
-539 R
+539 

>member
-1 MDAINLII
+1 MDAINLIL

-17 VAIIIL
+17 VAILIL

-46 DNERRAQIE
+46 DNERRAQID

-242 RQGMESAQKALEQRV
+242 RPGMESAQKALEQRV

-354 LPGLKWLNFGGGHH
+354 LQKA
-368 ITRPGYDLATLEAC
+368 RKKVDEAG
-382 IARMQEKYGVQVY
+382 K
-395 LEPGEAWALNAGYL
+395 
-409 VTTVLDTLQNG
+409 VLDEADHRNHIIQKHLRRVETLDDP
-420 ETHLAILDMSAACH
+420 TAAEAV
-434 TPDVI
+434 PELFD
-439 EMPYRPPLLDAGEP
+439 
-453 GEKPCTLRLGG
+453 
-464 PTCLAGD
+464 
-471 VVGDYS
+471 
-477 FAAPL
+477 
-482 TEGDRLIFGDMAI
+482 
-495 YSTCKNNTFNGMPL
+495 
-509 PDIWVLHENGT
+509 
-520 TQPLARFGYHDF
+520 
-532 KYRLGSP
+532 
-539 R
+539 

>member
-1 MDAINLII
+1 MDAINWIL

-17 VAIIIL
+17 VAILIL

-116 TGTLNTRL
+116 TGTLSTRL

-354 LPGLKWLNFGGGHH
+354 LQKA
-368 ITRPGYDLATLEAC
+368 RKKVDEAG
-382 IARMQEKYGVQVY
+382 K
-395 LEPGEAWALNAGYL
+395 
-409 VTTVLDTLQNG
+409 VLDEADHRNHIIQKHLRRVETLDDP
-420 ETHLAILDMSAACH
+420 TAAEAV
-434 TPDVI
+434 PELFD
-439 EMPYRPPLLDAGEP
+439 
-453 GEKPCTLRLGG
+453 
-464 PTCLAGD
+464 
-471 VVGDYS
+471 
-477 FAAPL
+477 
-482 TEGDRLIFGDMAI
+482 
-495 YSTCKNNTFNGMPL
+495 
-509 PDIWVLHENGT
+509 
-520 TQPLARFGYHDF
+520 
-532 KYRLGSP
+532 
-539 R
+539 

>member
-1 MDAINLII
+1 MDAINLIL

-17 VAIIIL
+17 VAILIL

-46 DNERRAQIE
+46 DNDRRAQIE

-354 LPGLKWLNFGGGHH
+354 LQKA
-368 ITRPGYDLATLEAC
+368 RKKVDEAG
-382 IARMQEKYGVQVY
+382 K
-395 LEPGEAWALNAGYL
+395 
-409 VTTVLDTLQNG
+409 VLDEADHRNDIIQKHLRRVETLDDP
-420 ETHLAILDMSAACH
+420 TAAEAV
-434 TPDVI
+434 PELFD
-439 EMPYRPPLLDAGEP
+439 
-453 GEKPCTLRLGG
+453 
-464 PTCLAGD
+464 
-471 VVGDYS
+471 
-477 FAAPL
+477 
-482 TEGDRLIFGDMAI
+482 
-495 YSTCKNNTFNGMPL
+495 
-509 PDIWVLHENGT
+509 
-520 TQPLARFGYHDF
+520 
-532 KYRLGSP
+532 
-539 R
+539 